1 MQATCLAPT
10 AALWLAQGFFLR
22 PQAAKSFYISI
33 AVGARQLPFNSKHLA
48 FAPNYSA
55 FSSNLGAFTYII
67 ERYVYIPS
75 PFNA

>member
-1 MQATCLAPT
+1 MPCANCRVVVGARL
-10 AALWLAQGFFLR
+10 FLR
-22 PQAAKSFYISI
+22 PQAAKSFYIFI